1 MVAACLD
8 LLTDENMA
16 YIARKVVEECS
27 RDPENITIKTLK
39 RSIQDANTAIENLLI
54 AIESGQA
61 VETPSGRLIRRQA
74 EKADLEAQLAAEK
87 NKVLLL
93 TEPQVYAFLDYVRSL
108 PSDDIVKRRAIINI
122 FVNAVYLYDDYLT
135 LIINASTSPVSEK
148 DIPLGGIEETLDES
162 EAMGYSCSA
171 QSLQAPPKR
180 KALAIT
186 ASALN
191 YGIHF
196 VVLYHALP
204 LCLTLRFSSYSFSS
218 ARCRQS

>member
-16 YIARKVVEECS
+16 FIARKVVEECS

-39 RSIQDANTAIENLLI
+39 RSIQDANNAIENLLI

-61 VETPSGRLIRRQA
+61 VEALSGRLIRRQA

-135 LIINASTSPVSEK
+135 LIINASKSPVSEK

-162 EAMGYSCSA
+162 TAMGYSCSA
-171 QSLQAPPKR
+171 QSLEAPPAQDCFSSRQRSCFFVAPSSVILPLIGNTKKR
-180 KALAIT
+180 K
-186 ASALN
+186 
-191 YGIHF
+191 
-196 VVLYHALP
+196 
-204 LCLTLRFSSYSFSS
+204 
-218 ARCRQS
+218 